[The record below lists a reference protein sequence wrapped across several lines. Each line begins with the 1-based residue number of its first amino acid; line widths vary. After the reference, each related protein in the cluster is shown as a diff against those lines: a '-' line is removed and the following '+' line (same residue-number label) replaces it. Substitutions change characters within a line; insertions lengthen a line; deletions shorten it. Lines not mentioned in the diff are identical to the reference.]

1 MKPRLFSG
9 IRAAVEIISFPLPRL
24 PCAGLVL
31 LACAFVPRVSAVGAP
46 EQRAFGPIQP
56 RLSPDGQQIVLS
68 WQGAICRMPAS
79 DGALTVLTRGA
90 GFDIEPAWSPDAN
103 TIAFINSA
111 NFFGGQLQW
120 INAEDGSPR
129 KLPASL
135 RAQGKLHFHPDGKRL
150 LGHFSKDAT
159 PDRLAWLDLESGAL
173 APVEGLPQNWQTPRM
188 PVALSPDGEWLLY
201 ALHQDLPDEQTGN
214 NGPHADLWKLSA
226 RGGTPQLV
234 TRWLARIYQL
244 AWDAKG
250 TGCYVVTDLGVSHN
264 DLWHVP
270 FANPQ
275 RDAQKLT
282 SGIADEDS
290 PSVARDAQLLVHTDN
305 TEGAT
310 ALVLMDFIHDEKM
323 RLSVNELEF
332 GKAYREQIALLR
344 LRVSDPDKPPVAAKV
359 SVQRK
364 DGKFFAPLGSLY
376 RVAGGRMHFYARGEA
391 ELLLPA
397 GTYEIVAWRGL
408 EHRVFRTEIELEGDK
423 RRVLEVKLER
433 WTDAWSRGWFSGE
446 NHIHA
451 NYGYGA
457 WYNTPAGILDMC
469 EGEDL
474 NVCNLMVA
482 NSDGDGVF
490 DREFFRGRLDARSTS
505 RTLLY
510 WNEEFRSTIWGHMTF
525 ANLGQLVEP
534 IFTGFQDTTNPWD
547 VPTNADLAGRTRAQG
562 GVASY
567 THPANDPD
575 DPYRTAYS
583 GKGMPVDVALGR
595 IDTIDVM
602 GSGYPAS
609 VPLWYRVLNCGFR
622 VPATAGTDCFLNRIN
637 SAPPGWGRCYV
648 RLPNAFGYKTWI
660 DGERAGRSFI
670 SNGPMLELA
679 VGDSAPGDIMKLAA
693 SRMVRVRARGWSQ
706 APLEKLELIYN
717 GRVVA
722 NGQLSADKLEL
733 TLDQELRLDHTGW
746 VAARVSGPPAPD
758 FAVGLQQAHANPVYV
773 ELTGSK
779 LDAKA
784 DAEYFL
790 AWIDRL
796 EADLNRRDR
805 MHTERAHVAMQ
816 FTAARGVY
824 QKLVATK

>member
-1 MKPRLFSG
+1 MKTRPCSKIRAVAEITLLPPLKLPFSG
-9 IRAAVEIISFPLPRL
+9 LALLICVIAPRAF
-24 PCAGLVL
+24 
-31 LACAFVPRVSAVGAP
+31 AVGAP

-56 RLSPDGQQIVLS
+56 RLSPDGQQIALS

-79 DGALTVLTRGA
+79 DGALTVLTRGE
-90 GFDIEPAWSPDAN
+90 GFDIEPAWSPDGN

-111 NFFGGQLQW
+111 NFSFGQLQW
-120 INAEDGSPR
+120 INAEDGSAR
-129 KLPASL
+129 KLPAAV

-150 LGHFSKDAT
+150 LGRFGKEGA

-188 PVALSPDGEWLLY
+188 PLALSPDGEWLLY

-214 NGPHADLWKLSA
+214 NGPHADLWKLST

-244 AWDAKG
+244 SWDAKG

-270 FANPQ
+270 FVNPQ

-282 SGIADEDS
+282 SGIADEDW
-290 PSVARDAQLLVHTDN
+290 PSIARDAQLLVHTEN
-305 TEGAT
+305 HEGAT
-310 ALVLMDFIHDEKM
+310 ALVLMDFIHDDKM

-332 GKAYREQIALLR
+332 DKAYREKIALLR
-344 LRVSDPDKPPVAAKV
+344 LDVVDPDKPPVAAKV
-359 SVQRK
+359 SLKRK

-376 RVAGGRMHFYARGEA
+376 RFSGGRMHFYARGEA
-391 ELLLPA
+391 ELILPA
-397 GTYEIVAWRGL
+397 GTYAITAWRGP
-408 EHRVFRTEIELEGDK
+408 EHRVFQMEIELQAGK
-423 RRVLEVKLER
+423 ASVLDVKLER

-457 WYNTPAGILDMC
+457 WYNSPASILDMC

-510 WNEEFRSTIWGHMTF
+510 WNQEFRSTIWGHMTF

-534 IFTGFQDTTNPWD
+534 IFTGFKDTTNPWD

-567 THPANDPD
+567 THPANDLD

-583 GKGMPVDVALGR
+583 GKGIPVDVALGR

-602 GSGYPAS
+602 DSGYAAS
-609 VPLWYRVLNCGFR
+609 VPLWYRILDCGFR
-622 VPATAGTDCFLNRIN
+622 IPATAGTDCFLNRIN
-637 SAPPGWGRCYV
+637 SSAPGWGRCYV
-648 RLPNAFGYKTWI
+648 RLPNAFDYKTWI

-670 SNGPMLELA
+670 SNGPMIELS
-679 VGDSAPGDIMKLAA
+679 VGDSAPGDTIKLSAP
-693 SRMVRVRARGWSQ
+693 RIVRVRARGWAQ
-706 APLEKLELIYN
+706 APLEKLELVYN

-722 NGQLSADKLEL
+722 NGRPSANKLEF
-733 TLDQELRLDHTGW
+733 TLDEELRLDVTGW
-746 VAARVSGPPAPD
+746 VAARVSGPPVPD
-758 FAVGLQQAHANPVYV
+758 FAVGPQQAHANPVYV
-773 ELTGSK
+773 ELAGSN
-779 LDAKA
+779 LDSKA
-784 DAEYFL
+784 DAGYFL
-790 AWIDRL
+790 AWIERL
-796 EADLNRRDR
+796 EEDLNRRDR
-805 MHTERAHVAMQ
+805 MHRGKDHVAMQ
-816 FTAARGVY
+816 LKAARNVY
-824 QKLVATK
+824 QRLAGKR

>member
-1 MKPRLFSG
+1 M
-9 IRAAVEIISFPLPRL
+9 ISFPLPRL
-24 PCAGLVL
+24 PFAGLVL
-31 LACAFVPRVSAVGAP
+31 LACAFAPRVSAVGAP

-79 DGALTVLTRGA
+79 DGALTMLTRGA
-90 GFDIEPAWSPDAN
+90 GFDIEPAWSPDGN
-103 TIAFINSA
+103 TIAFVNSA
-111 NFFGGQLQW
+111 NFFGGQLHW

-282 SGIADEDS
+282 SGIADEDW
-290 PSVARDAQLLVHTDN
+290 PSIARDALFLVHTDN

-332 GKAYREQIALLR
+332 GKAYREPIALLR
-344 LRVSDPDKPPVAAKV
+344 LQVGDPDKPPVAAKV
-359 SVQRK
+359 SVKRK

-376 RVAGGRMHFYARGEA
+376 RFSGGRMHFYARGGA

-397 GTYEIVAWRGL
+397 GTYEIVAWRGP
-408 EHRVFRTEIELEGDK
+408 EHRVFRTEIELEGGK

-457 WYNTPAGILDMC
+457 WYNTPASILDMC

-490 DREFFRGRLDARSTS
+490 DREFFRGQLDARSTS

-510 WNEEFRSTIWGHMTF
+510 WNEEFRATFWGHMTLV
-525 ANLGQLVEP
+525 NLKQLVEP
-534 IFTGFQDTTNPWD
+534 VFTGFLDTTNPWD
-547 VPTNADLAGRTRAQG
+547 APTNSDIADHTHLQG
-562 GVASY
+562 GHVNY
-567 THPANDPD
+567 THPASNPNDP
-575 DPYRTAYS
+575 YLGAYS
-583 GKGMPVDVALGR
+583 AKSLPVDVALGK
-595 IDTIDVM
+595 IDSIDINW
-602 GSGYPAS
+602 SYEPTLS
-609 VPLWYRVLNCGFR
+609 LWYRLLNCGFR
-622 VPATAGTDCFLNRIN
+622 LPASAGTDCFLNRI
-637 SAPPGWGRCYV
+637 SS
-648 RLPNAFGYKTWI
+648 RLPGSDRAYVKIEGDFSYEGWVK
-660 DGERAGRSFI
+660 GLKAGRSFVT
-670 SNGPMLELA
+670 NGPILEFTPGEIIRL
-679 VGDSAPGDIMKLAA
+679 DAPGEVPVKAA
-693 SRMVRVRARGWSQ
+693 VTSL
-706 APLEKLELIYN
+706 APLDRAEVMMN
-717 GRVVA
+717 GVVVA
-722 NGQLSADKLEL
+722 KGAIAADKLSATVDE
-733 TLDQELRLDHTGW
+733 QVKVEKSAWIGVRAFAGRL
-746 VAARVSGPPAPD
+746 
-758 FAVGLQQAHANPVYV
+758 QAHSSPIYV
-773 ELTGSK
+773 EVAGQPAHS
-779 LDAKA
+779 KA

-796 EADLNRRDR
+796 EAQLKKRDR
-805 MHTERAHVAMQ
+805 VPSAEHKKHVEGQ
-816 FTAARGVY
+816 LNAARAVY
-824 QKLVATK
+824 RKMAR

>member
-1 MKPRLFSG
+1 
-9 IRAAVEIISFPLPRL
+9 
-24 PCAGLVL
+24 
-31 LACAFVPRVSAVGAP
+31 
-46 EQRAFGPIQP
+46 
-56 RLSPDGQQIVLS
+56 
-68 WQGAICRMPAS
+68 MPAS

-90 GFDIEPAWSPDAN
+90 GFDIEPAWSPDGK
-103 TIAFINSA
+103 TLAFINSA

-129 KLPASL
+129 KLPAAV
-135 RAQGKLHFHPDGKRL
+135 RAQGNLQFHPDGKRL
-150 LGHFSKDAT
+150 LGRFSKESA
-159 PDRLAWLDLESGAL
+159 PDRLSWLDLESGAL
-173 APVEGLPQNWQTPRM
+173 AAVEGLPQNWQTPRM

-201 ALHQDLPDEQTGN
+201 ALHQDLPDEQAGN
-214 NGPHADLWKLSA
+214 NGPHADLWKLST

-244 AWDAKG
+244 AWDAKA

-264 DLWHVP
+264 DLWHIP

-282 SGIADEDS
+282 SGNADEDW
-290 PSVARDAQLLVHTDN
+290 PSIARDAQLLVHTDN
-305 TEGAT
+305 NEGAT
-310 ALVLMDFIHDEKM
+310 ALVLMDFIHDERM
-323 RLSVNELEF
+323 RLSVSELEF
-332 GKAYREQIALLR
+332 DKAYREQIGLLR
-344 LRVSDPDKPPVAAKV
+344 VQIGAPDKPSVAAKL
-359 SVQRK
+359 SLKRK
-364 DGKFFAPLGSLY
+364 DGKFFAPLGALY
-376 RVAGGRMHFYARGEA
+376 RFSGGRMHFYARGSA
-391 ELLLPA
+391 ELLVPA
-397 GTYEIVAWRGL
+397 GTYEIVAWRGP
-408 EHRVFRTEIELEGDK
+408 EHRVFRTEIELQPGK
-423 RRVLEVKLER
+423 VRVLDLKLER

-457 WYNTPAGILDMC
+457 WYNTPASILDMC

-510 WNEEFRSTIWGHMTF
+510 WNQEFRSTIWGHMTF

-547 VPTNADLAGRTRAQG
+547 VPTNADLAGRTRAQD

-567 THPANDPD
+567 THPANDLD

-583 GKGMPVDVALGR
+583 GKGIPVDVALGR

-602 GSGYPAS
+602 GSGYAAS

-622 VPATAGTDCFLNRIN
+622 IPATAGTDCFLNRIN
-637 SAPPGWGRCYV
+637 SSAPGWGRCYV
-648 RLPNAFGYKTWI
+648 RLPNAFDYKTWI
-660 DGERAGRSFI
+660 DGERAGHSFI
-670 SNGPMLELA
+670 SNGPMIELS
-679 VGDSAPGDIMKLAA
+679 VGDSAPGDTIKLSAP
-693 SRMVRVRARGWSQ
+693 RIVRVRARGWAQ
-706 APLEKLELIYN
+706 APLDKLELIYN

-722 NGQLSADKLEL
+722 NGQHSADKLEL
-733 TLDQELRLDHTGW
+733 ALDHELRLDVTGW
-746 VAARVSGPPAPD
+746 VAARASGPSAPD
-758 FAVGLQQAHANPVYV
+758 FAVGPQQAHANPVYI
-773 ELTGSK
+773 ELSGSK

-796 EADLNRRDR
+796 EADLNRRNR
-805 MHTERAHVAMQ
+805 LHTGRDHVAMQ
-816 FTAARGVY
+816 ITAARGVY
-824 QKLVATK
+824 RNLVDKK

>member
-1 MKPRLFSG
+1 
-9 IRAAVEIISFPLPRL
+9 
-24 PCAGLVL
+24 
-31 LACAFVPRVSAVGAP
+31 
-46 EQRAFGPIQP
+46 
-56 RLSPDGQQIVLS
+56 
-68 WQGAICRMPAS
+68 MPAS
-79 DGALTVLTRGA
+79 DGALTVLTRGE
-90 GFDIEPAWSPDAN
+90 GFDIEPAWSPDGN

-111 NFFGGQLQW
+111 NFFGGQLEW

-129 KLPASL
+129 KLHAAV
-135 RAQGKLHFHPDGKRL
+135 RAQGKLQFHPDGKRL
-150 LGHFSKDAT
+150 LGHFSKDPA

-188 PVALSPDGEWLLY
+188 PVALSADGEWLLY

-214 NGPHADLWKLSA
+214 NGPHADLWKLPT

-250 TGCYVVTDLGVSHN
+250 TGCYIVTDLGVSHN

-270 FANPQ
+270 LVNPQ
-275 RDAQKLT
+275 RDAHKLT
-282 SGIADEDS
+282 SGIADEDW
-290 PSVARDAQLLVHTDN
+290 PSIARDAQLLLHTDN
-305 TEGAT
+305 NEGAT
-310 ALVLMDFIHDEKM
+310 ALVLMDFIHNERM

-332 GKAYREQIALLR
+332 EKAYREQIALLR
-344 LRVSDPDKPPVAAKV
+344 LQMGDPDKTPVVTKV
-359 SVQRK
+359 SLKRK

-376 RVAGGRMHFYARGEA
+376 RIAGGRMHFYQRGEA

-397 GTYEIVAWRGL
+397 GNYEIIAWRGP
-408 EHRVFRTEIELEGDK
+408 EHRVFRTEIELQAGK
-423 RRVLEVKLER
+423 ARVLDVKLER

-457 WYNTPAGILDMC
+457 WYNTPAAILDMC

-510 WNEEFRSTIWGHMTF
+510 WNQEFRSTIWGHMTF
-525 ANLGQLVEP
+525 ANLSQLVEP
-534 IFTGFQDTTNPWD
+534 IFTGFKDTTNPWD

-562 GVASY
+562 GLASY
-567 THPANDPD
+567 THPANDLD

-583 GKGMPVDVALGR
+583 GKGIPVDVALGR

-602 GSGYPAS
+602 GSGYAAS
-609 VPLWYRVLNCGFR
+609 VTLWYRVLNCGFR
-622 VPATAGTDCFLNRIN
+622 IPATAGTDCFLNRIN
-637 SAPPGWGRCYV
+637 SAAPGWGRCYV
-648 RLPNAFGYKTWI
+648 RLPNAFDYKTWI

-670 SNGPMLELA
+670 SNGPMLELT
-679 VGDSAPGDIMKLAA
+679 VGDAAPGDTIKLTAP
-693 SRMVRVRARGWSQ
+693 RMVRVRARGWSQ
-706 APLEKLELIYN
+706 APLDKLELIYN

-722 NGQLSADKLEL
+722 NGQSSADKLEL
-733 TLDQELRLDHTGW
+733 VLDHELRLDRTGW
-746 VAARVSGPPAPD
+746 VAARVNGPPVPD

-773 ELTGSK
+773 EFAGNK
-779 LDAKA
+779 LDTKA

-796 EADLNRRDR
+796 EADLNRRNR
-805 MHTERAHVAMQ
+805 MHTERDHVAMQ
-816 FTAARGVY
+816 LKAARGHY
-824 QKLVATK
+824 QKLADKK

>member
-1 MKPRLFSG
+1 VDTRPSP
-9 IRAAVEIISFPLPRL
+9 ATSSSAEIISSPSLRQPVAAF
-24 PCAGLVL
+24 AL
-31 LACAFVPRVSAVGAP
+31 LAYLLSAPASLLGSA

-56 RLSPDGQQIVLS
+56 RLSPDGQQIALS

-79 DGALTVLTRGA
+79 DGALTVLTRGE
-90 GFDIEPAWSPDAN
+90 GFDIEPAWSPDGT

-111 NFFGGQLQW
+111 NYFSGPLQW

-129 KLPASL
+129 KLPAPV

-150 LGHFSKDAT
+150 LGHFSEAAT
-159 PDRLAWLDLESGAL
+159 PERLAWLDLENGAL
-173 APVEGLPQNWQTPRM
+173 APIEGLPQNWQTPRM

-214 NGPHADLWKLSA
+214 NGPHADLWKLPV
-226 RGGTPQLV
+226 RGGSPELV

-250 TGCYVVTDLGVSHN
+250 AGCYIVTDLGAPHN

-275 RDAQKLT
+275 RDARRLT
-282 SGIADEDS
+282 YGNADEDW
-290 PSVARDAQLLVHTDN
+290 PSIAREAQWLVHTEN
-305 TEGAT
+305 QEGAT
-310 ALVLMDFIHDEKM
+310 ALVLMDFVHDEAM
-323 RLSVNELEF
+323 RLSVNELDFE
-332 GKAYREQIALLR
+332 KAYGDSIALLR
-344 LRVSDPDKPPVAAKV
+344 LEVGDRAKPPVAAKV
-359 SVQRK
+359 SLKRK
-364 DGKFFAPLGSLY
+364 DGKYFAPLGSLY
-376 RVAGGRMHFYARGEA
+376 RSSGGRMNFYMRGGT

-397 GTYEIVAWRGL
+397 GTYQVVAWRGP
-408 EHRVFRTEIELEGDK
+408 EHHVFRAEVELDGGK
-423 RRVLEVKLER
+423 RKILNVTLER

-457 WYNTPAGILDMC
+457 WYNTPSSILDMC

-510 WNEEFRSTIWGHMTF
+510 WNQEFRSTIWGHMTF
-525 ANLGQLVEP
+525 ANLSALVEP
-534 IFTGFQDTTNPWD
+534 IFTGFKDTTNPWD

-567 THPANDPD
+567 THPANDLE

-583 GKGMPVDVALGR
+583 GKGIPVDVALGR

-602 GSGYPAS
+602 GFGYAAS

-622 VPATAGTDCFLNRIN
+622 IPATAGTDCFLNRIN
-637 SAPPGWGRCYV
+637 SSPPGWGRCYV
-648 RLPNAFGYKTWI
+648 RLPNALDYTTWI
-660 DGERAGRSFI
+660 EGERSGRSFI
-670 SNGPMLELA
+670 SNGPMMELT
-679 VGDSAPGDIMKLAA
+679 VGDSTPGDTIKLTSPGTA
-693 SRMVRVRARGWSQ
+693 RVRARGWSQ
-706 APLEKLELIYN
+706 SPLDKLELIYN

-722 NGQLSADKLEL
+722 HGQSSADKLEV
-733 TLDQELRLDHTGW
+733 TLDHELRLERTGW
-746 VAARVSGPPAPD
+746 VAARVSGPPVPD
-758 FAVGLQQAHANPVYV
+758 LSIGPQNAHSNPVYV
-773 ELTGSK
+773 ELAGSK
-779 LDAKA
+779 LDSKA

-796 EADLNRRDR
+796 EADLNRRNR
-805 MHTERAHVAMQ
+805 MHTGKDHVGMQ
-816 FTAARGVY
+816 LKTARGVY
-824 QKLVATK
+824 QKLADGK